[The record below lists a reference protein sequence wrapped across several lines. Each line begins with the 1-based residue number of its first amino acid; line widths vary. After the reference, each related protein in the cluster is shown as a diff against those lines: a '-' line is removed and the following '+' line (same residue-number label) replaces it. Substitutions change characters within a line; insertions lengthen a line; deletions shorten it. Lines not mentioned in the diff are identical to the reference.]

1 MAVLI
6 HERADGE
13 LVVSECEWPE
23 GVQSFNRILEEYYG
37 DSPKSVW
44 EIAER
49 EERGVLSAV
58 GVAGDAVVLSSHRL
72 LLRPDGITVVPE
84 EGVPWLLVRRDGSP
98 PARVSHRRPREQ
110 RLAWHT
116 LTAVVEHGEVN
127 SPFVRPEGTEQ
138 SLPPA

>member
-6 HERADGE
+6 HER
-13 LVVSECEWPE
+13 PE
-23 GVQSFNRILEEYYG
+23 GEIVVCECDWPDGVEAFNRILEEHYG
-37 DSPKSVW
+37 DSWQSVW
-44 EIAER
+44 GISER
-49 EERGVLSAV
+49 EDKRTLSAV
-58 GVAGDAVVLSSHRL
+58 GVAGDVVVLSAHGLEIGRA
-72 LLRPDGITVVPE
+72 GVTVVPDD
-84 EGVPWLLVRRDGSP
+84 GVPWLVVRRDGSP

-127 SPFVRPEGTEQ
+127 SPFVRPEGAEQ